1 MKELDGTYVGFIL
14 DGTDDT
20 PDQAVMLTIGFDSI
34 VIEMPLVDG
43 ATDVYEKAWFKDRTI
58 PEELVFKNQDE
69 SFSLLHLRLSHS
81 SASIGRGYG
90 VGRLEAGGLVVTGSR
105 TPSYQ
110 NIHGLQSELAG
121 LPAWIAPDV
130 FSSEVVPDEDGRTSR
145 AYPQWRRLRR
155 PIAIRSLGAA
165 GGSGGHEQRGEDGE
179 GG

>member
-69 SFSLLHLRLSHS
+69 SFSLLHLRLSLVIPAH
-81 SASIGRGYG
+81 
-90 VGRLEAGGLVVTGSR
+90 RLVEDTGSEDLR
-105 TPSYQ
+105 P
-110 NIHGLQSELAG
+110 
-121 LPAWIAPDV
+121 
-130 FSSEVVPDEDGRTSR
+130 VV
-145 AYPQWRRLRR
+145 
-155 PIAIRSLGAA
+155 
-165 GGSGGHEQRGEDGE
+165 
-179 GG
+179 